1 MPEFERVVIGR
12 GDAPARTLVVAPA
25 QVWFLSLEDRLVGVL
40 DGGRTYL
47 ARSREP
53 IEQLA
58 SISSAGPEP
67 RGMPVWESRG
77 TPLIP
82 VPLGALATE
91 EAHEVPRLSAVAEA
105 GDRIVADV
113 HAGRLSPFVLQRF
126 RRRAAELQFRLV
138 KEGREQDASREAA
151 ALEAELRAGAAR

>member
-1 MPEFERVVIGR
+1 MPEFERIVIGR
-12 GDAPARTLVVAPA
+12 GGALAGTLVVDPA

-53 IEQLA
+53 IDQRA
-58 SISSAGPEP
+58 STVSPGPEP

-82 VPLGALATE
+82 VPLGALAAE
-91 EAHEVPRLSAVAEA
+91 EAHEIPRLQAVAEA
-105 GDRIVADV
+105 GDRIFADV
-113 HAGRLSPFVLQRF
+113 RAGRLSPFVLQRF
-126 RRRAAELQFRLV
+126 LRRAAELQLRLV
-138 KEGREQDASREAA
+138 REGRQRDAPQEAA
-151 ALEAELRAGAAR
+151 VLEAELRAGAAR